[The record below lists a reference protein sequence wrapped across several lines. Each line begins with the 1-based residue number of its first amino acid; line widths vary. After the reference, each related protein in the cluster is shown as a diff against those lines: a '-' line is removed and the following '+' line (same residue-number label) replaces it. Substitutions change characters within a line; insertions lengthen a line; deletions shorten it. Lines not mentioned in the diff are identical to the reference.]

1 MKLTSLSKSVRT
13 IGLMAMLSVVAATT
27 LQQSAQA
34 QFGIL
39 AKDANGVCVIVN
51 NLYYQEFGGITFS
64 SEQEAAHRKLY
75 AKLRKSY
82 EAIVPEMLDIQFKKG
97 IGDKKISEINKASIK
112 LGNISTYTKIELLT
126 KQYGKFAKFSF
137 ASSSIY
143 TPEQI
148 AQGKQAGLDLEA
160 ETMKILTPEQ
170 QKIYSA
176 NLAVQRRIQGCGGD
190 NNPFDRI
197 ISPLP
202 YTLND

>member
-1 MKLTSLSKSVRT
+1 MKLTSFSKSVRS

-39 AKDANGVCVIVN
+39 AKDANGVCVIVD

-97 IGDKKISEINKASIK
+97 IGDKKIYEINKASIK

-143 TPEQI
+143 TPEP
-148 AQGKQAGLDLEA
+148 GLFHSRQ
-160 ETMKILTPEQ
+160 TM
-170 QKIYSA
+170 
-176 NLAVQRRIQGCGGD
+176 
-190 NNPFDRI
+190 
-197 ISPLP
+197 
-202 YTLND
+202 